1 MIFPFTL
8 DSCALIFKKL
18 DVMGY
23 VYLLGDWDKEKRYK
37 IGVTRG
43 SIENRMKKLQ
53 TGNSGEIYL
62 INKYQTEHPF
72 IMEKMLHT
80 RFNVDRVLNEWF
92 ELSDEDVIKFQEH
105 CKDIENIIESL
116 KDNYY
121 FKKKL

>member
-1 MIFPFTL
+1 
-8 DSCALIFKKL
+8 
-18 DVMGY
+18 MGY
-23 VYLLGDWDKEKRYK
+23 VYLLGDCGKEKRYK

-62 INKYQTEHPF
+62 INKYKTEHPF

-80 RFNVDRVLNEWF
+80 RFGVNKVLNEWF

-105 CKDIENIIESL
+105 CKDVENIIESL

-121 FKKKL
+121 FRKKL